1 MGYFTLVLALIEL
14 IAIIVLVIVVI
25 KQGRALSNHVKKLK
39 DTLPALKESLEQ
51 QIEKVSNHEEIN
63 ELREEMKKTLESH
76 RRVMNER
83 MEADH
88 LKYENL
94 VQRISERLGNTL
106 ERVSG
111 TRIRIAEEI
120 RRFGRILG
128 AALRGEEELLKALAE
143 PEEQQPTDS
152 KPEPDSEESEST
164 PPFGEG
170 SSE

>member
-1 MGYFTLVLALIEL
+1 MGHFTLVLALIEL

-25 KQGRALSNHVKKLK
+25 KQGRAFSNHVKKLK

-63 ELREEMKKTLESH
+63 ALKEEMKRTLESH
-76 RRVMNER
+76 RKVMGEKI
-83 MEADH
+83 EAH
-88 LKYENL
+88 RLRYENL
-94 VQRISERLGNTL
+94 VQKISERLGDSL
-106 ERVSG
+106 EKVSG

-120 RRFGRILG
+120 RRFGRIIG

-152 KPEPDSEESEST
+152 RSEPDSEEGEST
-164 PPFGEG
+164 PPSGEE